1 MVNIDNI
8 NECMINDSLNG
19 NLSLGESFKFVKKL
33 YIYGGNIFNWNR
45 IKRKI
50 ILSFV
55 DEVSLIIDVSGNNIM
70 WFRKR

>member
-8 NECMINDSLNG
+8 NECMINDGLNG
-19 NLSLGESFKFVKKL
+19 KLSLGESFKFVKKL

-70 WFRKR
+70 WFGKR